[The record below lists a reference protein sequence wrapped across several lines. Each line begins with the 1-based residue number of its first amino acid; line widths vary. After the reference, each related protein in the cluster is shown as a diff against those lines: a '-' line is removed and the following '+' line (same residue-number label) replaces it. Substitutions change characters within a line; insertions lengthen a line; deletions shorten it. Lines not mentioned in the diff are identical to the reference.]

1 MQTIIKAYEFA
12 AQKHKMQRRKDPN
25 KSPYINHPIQV
36 ASLLSQAG
44 VTNHEII
51 CAGILHDTIEDTKTT
66 YEELIQEFGK
76 NIATL
81 VMECTDD
88 KSLPKVER
96 KKLQIEH
103 AYNISFGAK
112 LVKLADKYAN
122 LSDIQTNPP
131 ASWSQKEIEGYVLWA
146 FLVCSGLEKT
156 NEFLE
161 SKLMQIFKNYRV
173 DRLNTDEVYQKLEEY
188 YILIYNKDNEE

>member
-12 AQKHKMQRRKDPN
+12 SLKHKDQRRKDPS

-44 VTNHEII
+44 VTNPEII
-51 CAGILHDTIEDTKTT
+51 CAGILHDTIEDTQTT
-66 YEELIQEFGK
+66 FQELVNEFGP
-76 NIATL
+76 NIAKM

-88 KSLPKVER
+88 KSLPKVTR
-96 KKLQIEH
+96 KQDQINH
-103 AYNISFGAK
+103 AYSISYGAK

-131 ASWSQKEIEGYVLWA
+131 AHWSKQEIDGYVIWA
-146 FLVCSGLEKT
+146 YTVCTGMEKT
-156 NEFLE
+156 NDFLE
-161 SKLMQIFKNYRV
+161 GRLMEIFKSYQIVQMNKEELYKK
-173 DRLNTDEVYQKLEEY
+173 LNEY
-188 YILIYNKDNEE
+188 YELIKE